1 MKIIKSSLMK
11 EIDKYAID
19 SIKVPSIILMEN
31 AGLGIVNAID
41 LNAYNNFTIVCGIGN
56 NGGDG
61 LVVARQLLVREKKVD
76 IYIIGNIK
84 KGSKDFLIN
93 YNILNNMG
101 IKMKNIVGDLD
112 LQNLQVSLRENDLT
126 IDAIFG
132 LGLNRNINGICFD
145 LITFINKYSK
155 KIYSVD
161 LPSGINGNTGDIMSI
176 AIKADKTLT
185 LHLPKIGLLDREGF
199 TGELKV
205 IPIGIPADLGK
216 DKIYN

>member
-1 MKIIKSSLMK
+1 MKIIKSNLMK

-19 SIKVPSIILMEN
+19 TIKIPSILLMEN

-41 LNAYNNFTIVCGIGN
+41 TKKYNKFTIVCGTGN

-61 LVVARQLLVREKKVD
+61 LVVARQLLIREKNVE

-101 IKMKNIVGDLD
+101 FEMKNIVNNSD
-112 LQNLQVSLRENDLT
+112 LQILEKSLIDNDLT

-132 LGLNRNINGICFD
+132 LGLNRNIEGICFD
-145 LITFINKYSK
+145 LISFINKYSR

-161 LPSGINGNTGDIMSI
+161 IPSGLNGSTGDIMSI
-176 AIKADKTLT
+176 SIKADKTLT

-199 TGELKV
+199 TGEILV
-205 IPIGIPADLGK
+205 IPIGIPFNLGEG
-216 DKIYN
+216 KIYT

>member
-1 MKIIKSSLMK
+1 MKIIKSSLMR
-11 EIDKYAID
+11 EIDKYAVD
-19 SIKVPSIILMEN
+19 AIKIPSILLMEN

-41 LNAYNNFTIVCGIGN
+41 LNKYNNFTIVCGTGN

-61 LVVARQLLVREKKVD
+61 LVVARQLLVRGKKVEVF
-76 IYIIGNIK
+76 IIGNTK

-93 YNILNNMG
+93 YSILNNMG
-101 IKMKNIVGDLD
+101 IKMKNIVSNSDLEI
-112 LQNLQVSLRENDLT
+112 LENSLRENDLT

-132 LGLNRNINGICFD
+132 LGLNRNIEGICFD
-145 LITFINKYSK
+145 LISFINKYSK

-161 LPSGINGNTGDIMSI
+161 IPSGINGNTGAIMSI

-199 TGELKV
+199 TGEILV
-205 IPIGIPADLGK
+205 IPIGIPSDLGEG
-216 DKIYN
+216 KIYT